1 MNRQD
6 VPERARRVELA
17 EVAVKGA
24 NSCRGCLSRSR
35 PRDIIGGC
43 ERLAASK
50 NEGATSSA

>member
-6 VPERARRVELA
+6 VPERARRVDLA